1 MEAKQNLKQREA
13 LNPLVIV
20 EDAKRAILND
30 HSTSDEDYD
39 FASDLLNGV
48 YYHLA
53 GYKAL
58 GA

>member
-1 MEAKQNLKQREA
+1 MQREE

-20 EDAKRAILND
+20 ENAMSAIFND
-30 HSTSDEDYD
+30 PLTSDEDYY

>member
-1 MEAKQNLKQREA
+1 MQREA
-13 LNPLVIV
+13 KLNPLVIV
-20 EDAKRAILND
+20 EEARRAILND

-39 FASDLLNGV
+39 FASDLLDGV

-58 GA
+58 GAKRSD

>member
-1 MEAKQNLKQREA
+1 MQREA

-20 EDAKRAILND
+20 EDAMLAILKD

-39 FASDLLNGV
+39 FAYDLLDGV

-58 GA
+58 DQ